1 MVLEVLITGGI
12 FYFHKFF
19 FNPYIA
25 SLYLVIIYLI
35 VVSIISIR
43 KKQKYSWH
51 ILVGVLLLTISTGV
65 AILDFLNI
73 YRNEAPMM
81 ESFFIMILLFA
92 AALASRFASVHRS
105 LNKAHGDLLVLDKMK
120 DDFLST
126 TTHELRTPLHGIM
139 GIAESLADGSLG
151 DMTMRQRES
160 LDLIRLSAER
170 LNGLVTSILD
180 FSKLRA
186 GRADLFIDD
195 VALGEVITSVIS
207 LLEASAKGKEIEFR
221 TDIGPLPKIR
231 ADRNRIYQVLINLVG
246 NAIKFT
252 ERGTVTVRASLAG
265 TDMVRVEVE
274 DTGPGI
280 APEDLAGI
288 WTPFTR
294 GGDSDTRRSGGTGL
308 GLAITKNLVEL
319 HGGTIR
325 VRSDLGKG
333 SVFIFEIP
341 IKARMAGIDRAAPP
355 QYDLYLPETAV
366 PVPAADI
373 SAAAQAVEEPMLD
386 EDAGKDEWTEPL
398 AARRDAPMILA
409 VDDDP
414 VNLKVIENLC
424 RPRGYMLFTAE
435 DGPAALRII
444 ETNDIDLVLLDL
456 MLPGMSGYEVC
467 REIRRMDKGRHTPI
481 IMVTARDQVSDLAN
495 GFKTGASDYI
505 TKPFKSQELALRI
518 ENQLALK
525 MLLDMEKS
533 LVNGLRKEKQSVT
546 GLLERTMDLKESALQ
561 MLEWEKIIRTD
572 LGVARTFQERLM
584 SHSGPF
590 EGFEASVHY
599 HPLMELGGDVCD
611 IIRPRPGVLRV
622 FLADATGHGIS
633 ASLNTVKILTEY
645 ASVRETLG
653 SPAEIMDFLNR
664 RFSKQFKQYGIVF
677 TCVIADVDMAASS
690 VTVATAGMPPQM
702 IRRGGET
709 AVIGP
714 TCPIIGLSDSVACR
728 EERHAMRR
736 GDVLFLYSDGLI
748 EMIDGRNRGESPKTG
763 DSAQVL
769 ADALAFRYQGANLEE
784 SGGALLR
791 QFGGAG
797 NISIDDVTFIAVKI
811 TG

>member
-1 MVLEVLITGGI
+1 
-12 FYFHKFF
+12 
-19 FNPYIA
+19 
-25 SLYLVIIYLI
+25 
-35 VVSIISIR
+35 
-43 KKQKYSWH
+43 
-51 ILVGVLLLTISTGV
+51 
-65 AILDFLNI
+65 
-73 YRNEAPMM
+73 MM

-139 GIAESLADGSLG
+139 GIAESLVDGSLG
-151 DMTMRQRES
+151 DMTMRQKES
-160 LDLIRLSAER
+160 LDLIRLSAGR

-207 LLEASAKGKEIEFR
+207 LLEASAKGKAIEFR

-246 NAIKFT
+246 NAVKFT

-265 TDMVRVEVE
+265 TDTVRVEVE

-280 APEDLAGI
+280 APEDLAGL
-288 WTPFTR
+288 WNPFTR
-294 GGDSDTRRSGGTGL
+294 GGDADTRRAGGTGL

-325 VRSDLGKG
+325 VQSEPGKG

-341 IKARMAGIDRAAPP
+341 VKARMAGIDRAKAP
-355 QYDLYLPETAV
+355 QYDLYLPDTAV
-366 PVPAADI
+366 PAPAADT
-373 SAAAQAVEEPMLD
+373 SAAAETVEAPVED
-386 EDAGKDEWTEPL
+386 EETGNEEWTEPV
-398 AARRDAPMILA
+398 AARRDAPVILA

-424 RPRGYMLFTAE
+424 RPRGYLLFTAE
-435 DGPAALRII
+435 DGPSALRMI

-467 REIRRMDKGRHTPI
+467 RAIRRMGKGRHTPI
-481 IMVTARDQVSDLAN
+481 IMVTARDQMSDLAQ
-495 GFKTGASDYI
+495 GFRTGASDYI
-505 TKPFKSQELALRI
+505 TKPFRSQELVLRI

-546 GLLERTMDLKESALQ
+546 GLLERTMDLKESTLQ

-584 SHSGPF
+584 SHRGPF

-599 HPLMELGGDVCD
+599 HPLMDLGGDVCD
-611 IIRPRPGVLRV
+611 IIQPRPGLLRV

-645 ASVRETLG
+645 AAVRETLG

-677 TCVIADVDMAASS
+677 TCVIADVDLASHS

-702 IRRGGET
+702 LRRGGEI

-714 TCPIIGLSDSVACR
+714 TCPIIGLSDTVACR
-728 EERHAMRR
+728 QERHAMRR
-736 GDVLFLYSDGLI
+736 GDILFLYSDGLI
-748 EMIDGRNRGESPKTG
+748 EMIDGRNRGGPRTA

-769 ADALAFRYQGANLEE
+769 ADALASRYQGANLEE

-791 QFGGAG
+791 QFGGVE

>member
-1 MVLEVLITGGI
+1 
-12 FYFHKFF
+12 
-19 FNPYIA
+19 
-25 SLYLVIIYLI
+25 
-35 VVSIISIR
+35 
-43 KKQKYSWH
+43 
-51 ILVGVLLLTISTGV
+51 
-65 AILDFLNI
+65 
-73 YRNEAPMM
+73 
-81 ESFFIMILLFA
+81 
-92 AALASRFASVHRS
+92 
-105 LNKAHGDLLVLDKMK
+105 
-120 DDFLST
+120 
-126 TTHELRTPLHGIM
+126 
-139 GIAESLADGSLG
+139 
-151 DMTMRQRES
+151 MTMRQRES
-160 LDLIRLSAER
+160 LDLIRLSAGR

-207 LLEASAKGKEIEFR
+207 LLEASARGKDIEFR

-325 VRSDLGKG
+325 VRSEPAKG
-333 SVFIFEIP
+333 SVFILEMP
-341 IKARMAGIDRAAPP
+341 VKARMAGIDRAAAAR
-355 QYDLYLPETAV
+355 YDLYLPETAAV
-366 PVPAADI
+366 VSAPAEAP
-373 SAAAQAVEEPMLD
+373 APAQPIEEEIHGAGAEVE
-386 EDAGKDEWTEPL
+386 EWTEPL
-398 AARRDAPMILA
+398 AARRDAPVILA

-424 RPRGYMLFTAE
+424 RPRGYVLFTAE
-435 DGPAALRII
+435 DGPAALRMI

-467 REIRRMDKGRHTPI
+467 RAIRRMEKGRFIPV
-481 IMVTARDQVSDLAN
+481 IMVTARDQVSDLAQ
-495 GFKTGASDYI
+495 GFRTGASDYV
-505 TKPFKSQELALRI
+505 TKPFKSQELVLRV

-525 MLLDMEKS
+525 TLLDMEKS

-546 GLLERTMDLKESALQ
+546 GLLERTMDLKESTLQ

-584 SHSGPF
+584 SHLGPF

-611 IIRPRPGVLRV
+611 IIQPRPGLLRV

-645 ASVRETLG
+645 AAVRETLG

-690 VTVATAGMPPQM
+690 VTAATAGMPPQM
-702 IRRGGET
+702 LRRGGEI
-709 AVIGP
+709 AIIGP
-714 TCPIIGLSDSVACR
+714 TCPIIGLSDTVACR
-728 EERHAMRR
+728 QERHAMRR
-736 GDVLFLYSDGLI
+736 GDTLFLYSDGLI
-748 EMIDGRNRGESPKTG
+748 EMIDGRNRGGSRTA

-769 ADALAFRYQGANLEE
+769 ADALASRYQGANLEE

-797 NISIDDVTFIAVKI
+797 NISIDDVTFIAVRI